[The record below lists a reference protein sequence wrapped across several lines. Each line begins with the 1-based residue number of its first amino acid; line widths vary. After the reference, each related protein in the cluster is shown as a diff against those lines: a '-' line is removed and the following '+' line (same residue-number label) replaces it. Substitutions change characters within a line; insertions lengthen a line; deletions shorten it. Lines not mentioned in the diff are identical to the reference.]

1 MKTLHKLL
9 TATILAGSCLTAS
22 AQALHSGYFLE
33 GYTFRHQLNPAFSAE
48 RNYVSVP
55 VLGNINVGTQGN
67 VGVGKFL
74 FPRNGELVT
83 FMHSSVSG
91 SKFLDG
97 LRETN
102 RLNAD
107 INLAILSAGFKAWGG
122 YNTIGINLRSNTNM
136 TLPRDLFAFM
146 KMGMSKSETHYHMD
160 NLGIQSNNY
169 FEIALGHSRKINDK
183 LDAGAKLKFLLGA
196 ANLSMKMNNMD
207 VTLSED
213 KWMIRADGE
222 MNTSLKGLTM
232 PTKAESG
239 KKIEK
244 PSQADL
250 IDWDNIDYDSPGLSG
265 FGMAIDLGATYKVMD
280 GLTVSAA
287 LLDFG
292 FMSWSNNIKSVTG
305 NEPWE
310 FDGFHEIA
318 VDSDLG
324 DDDPNSL
331 ENQLDAIGKDLED
344 YASFHRKETNATRT
358 AMLGA
363 TLNLG
368 AEYALPMYDRLH
380 FGFLSSTRING
391 RYSWSEG
398 RFSANV
404 APIKWFDA
412 GVNYA
417 ISTFGSSFGWLLNF
431 HPKGFNFFV
440 GMDHTLGKVTP
451 QFIPVNNGNMN
462 VSLGFNVTFGA
473 KN

>member
-196 ANLSMKMNNMD
+196 ANMSMKMNNMD

-292 FMSWSNNIKSVTG
+292 FMSWSNTIKSVTG

-318 VDSDLG
+318 VDSELG

-331 ENQLDAIGKDLED
+331 ESQ
-344 YASFHRKETNATRT
+344 
-358 AMLGA
+358 LGA

-368 AEYALPMYDRLH
+368 AEYALPVYDRLH

>member
-1 MKTLHKLL
+1 
-9 TATILAGSCLTAS
+9 
-22 AQALHSGYFLE
+22 
-33 GYTFRHQLNPAFSAE
+33 
-48 RNYVSVP
+48 
-55 VLGNINVGTQGN
+55 
-67 VGVGKFL
+67 
-74 FPRNGELVT
+74 
-83 FMHSSVSG
+83 MHSSVSG

-207 VTLSED
+207 VTLSEN

-292 FMSWSNNIKSVTG
+292 FMSWSNTIKSVTG

-318 VDSDLG
+318 VDSELG

-331 ENQLDAIGKDLED
+331 ESQLDAIGKDLED
-344 YASFHRKETNATRT
+344 YASFHRKETDATRT

-368 AEYALPMYDRLH
+368 AEYALPMYDRLR

-404 APIKWFDA
+404 APLKWFDA
-412 GVNYA
+412 GINYA
-417 ISTFGSSFGWLLNF
+417 ISTFGSSFGWLLDF
-431 HPKGFNFFV
+431 HPKGFNFFL
-440 GMDHTLGKVTP
+440 GMDHTLGKITP
-451 QFIPVNNGNMN
+451 QGIPVNSGNMN
-462 VSLGFNVTFGA
+462 ISLGMNVTFGA

>member
-1 MKTLHKLL
+1 
-9 TATILAGSCLTAS
+9 
-22 AQALHSGYFLE
+22 
-33 GYTFRHQLNPAFSAE
+33 
-48 RNYVSVP
+48 
-55 VLGNINVGTQGN
+55 
-67 VGVGKFL
+67 
-74 FPRNGELVT
+74 
-83 FMHSSVSG
+83 MHSSVSG

-196 ANLSMKMNNMD
+196 ANMSMKMNNMD

-292 FMSWSNNIKSVTG
+292 FMSWSNTIKSVTG

-318 VDSDLG
+318 VDSELG

-331 ENQLDAIGKDLED
+331 ESQLDAIGKDLED
-344 YASFHRKETNATRT
+344 YASFHRKETNVTRT

-368 AEYALPMYDRLH
+368 AEYALPMYDRLR

-404 APIKWFDA
+404 APVKWFDA

>member
-1 MKTLHKLL
+1 
-9 TATILAGSCLTAS
+9 
-22 AQALHSGYFLE
+22 
-33 GYTFRHQLNPAFSAE
+33 
-48 RNYVSVP
+48 
-55 VLGNINVGTQGN
+55 
-67 VGVGKFL
+67 
-74 FPRNGELVT
+74 
-83 FMHSSVSG
+83 
-91 SKFLDG
+91 
-97 LRETN
+97 
-102 RLNAD
+102 
-107 INLAILSAGFKAWGG
+107 
-122 YNTIGINLRSNTNM
+122 
-136 TLPRDLFAFM
+136 
-146 KMGMSKSETHYHMD
+146 
-160 NLGIQSNNY
+160 
-169 FEIALGHSRKINDK
+169 
-183 LDAGAKLKFLLGA
+183 
-196 ANLSMKMNNMD
+196 
-207 VTLSED
+207 
-213 KWMIRADGE
+213 MIRADGE

-292 FMSWSNNIKSVTG
+292 FMSWSNTIKSVTG

-318 VDSDLG
+318 VDSELG

-331 ENQLDAIGKDLED
+331 ESQLDAIGKDLED

-404 APIKWFDA
+404 APVKWFDA